1 MSYRDDDD
9 AADARA
15 RALIDEIARLER
27 ARLSHAAEER
37 RLEEARRELTALQP
51 SPAPQTPRAPGLG
64 AHLVVFSV
72 AACATFAAYSLLW

>member
-1 MSYRDDDD
+1 MSYRDDAD

-37 RLEEARRELTALQP
+37 RLDEARRELTGLLP
-51 SPAPQTPRAPGLG
+51 SPAPAPRVPGLG